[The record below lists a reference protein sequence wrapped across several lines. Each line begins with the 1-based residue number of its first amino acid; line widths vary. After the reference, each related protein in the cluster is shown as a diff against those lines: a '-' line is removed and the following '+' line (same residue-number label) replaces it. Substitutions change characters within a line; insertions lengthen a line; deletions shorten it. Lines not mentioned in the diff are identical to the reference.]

1 MNTMKKGLSF
11 FVIVCF
17 IATMGVFQGC
27 KKSTIPEL
35 TTVAISDVGLATAVS
50 GGTIITDGGEEI
62 TAKGVCWSTSTNPT
76 IADSKTSDGKGSANF
91 TSNIIGLSEGTTY
104 YVRAYATNEVGT
116 AYGNELS
123 FTTNEVTSAVVT
135 TTEVSN
141 VTSIS
146 AIAGGNI
153 TSDGGG
159 SITARGVCWGTSP
172 NPTVNKTS
180 NGTGTGSFT
189 SNITGLEDGT
199 IYYYRA
205 YATNS
210 SGTSY
215 GQEYSFITPATDIE
229 GNVYK
234 TVKIGDQVWMAEN
247 LKVTKLNDNTD
258 ITYAPDNV
266 DWIVLDGPGYCWY
279 NNDPDLNKPVYG
291 ALYNWFAASNE
302 NICPTGWHVPTDVEF
317 NAMEVILGL
326 AQDDVNNWGSRGT
339 DHGSKMKSDTGW
351 KTDENGTNT
360 SGFTALPGG
369 YRFYSNGTYQ
379 GQDTYEYFW
388 TATQHDAD
396 RGWYRL
402 LEGSKTDVYRASGDK
417 RAGKAIRCIK
427 D

>member
-1 MNTMKKGLSF
+1 MIVMKKGLTF
-11 FVIVCF
+11 FTLFSLLTIIGLF
-17 IATMGVFQGC
+17 TGC

-35 TTVAISDVGLATAVS
+35 TTMAISEVGLTSAVS

-76 IADSKTSDGKGSANF
+76 VADSKTSDGKGSANF
-91 TSNIIGLSEGTTY
+91 TSNIVGLSEGTTY

-123 FTTNEVTSAVVT
+123 FTTGKVTSAVLT

-141 VTSIS
+141 VTSTS
-146 AIAGGNI
+146 AVAGGNI
-153 TSDGGG
+153 TDDGGG

-172 NPTVNKTS
+172 NPTVNKTTD
-180 NGTGTGSFT
+180 GTGKGTFT

-199 IYYYRA
+199 VYYYRA

-215 GQEYSFITPATDIE
+215 GQEFSFITPVTDIE
-229 GNVYK
+229 GNVYN

-247 LKVTKLNDNTD
+247 LKVTKFNEETEIPLVSEG
-258 ITYAPDNV
+258 V
-266 DWIVLDGPGYCWY
+266 DWIVLNGPGYCWY
-279 NNDPDLNKPVYG
+279 KNDPDYNKPLYG
-291 ALYNWFAASNE
+291 TLYNWYTASSP
-302 NICPTGWHVPTDVEF
+302 NICPTGWHLPTDAEY
-317 NAMEVILGL
+317 NALEITLGL
-326 AQDDVNNWGSRGT
+326 PQTDVDIWGWRGT
-339 DHGSKMKSDTGW
+339 DHGSKMKSTTGW
-351 KTDENGTNT
+351 NSGENGTNT

-369 YRFYSNGTYQ
+369 YRFYSDGTYQ
-379 GQDTYEYFW
+379 GQNTYVYFW
-388 TATQHDAD
+388 TATQHDED

-402 LEGSKTDVYRASGDK
+402 LEGSKTTVYKASGDK